1 MSERQRVYPQDS
13 GDDEV
18 FFVRQKF
25 SGVEELKT
33 AKKIYEGSHF
43 CELWKRDILH
53 LDVLALQT
61 HF

>member
-1 MSERQRVYPQDS
+1 MYPQDS

-53 LDVLALQT
+53 SDVLALQT